1 MIVCQRSS
9 TRAWSTGFSTL
20 PRTLLTQETQ
30 TSPSWHH
37 ALACRPRPRCVQ
49 YKHTPV
55 GIHLVESYNL
65 LGRMFH
71 MIFISTQLIPRR
83 LLPPSGSSELSSR
96 NIRTGNSRVQF
107 YHSVYHSLII
117 RRMRSKMESKGAK
130 SWKPDG
136 IWRLGR
142 EDAAKGPGPLENV
155 TEHSPR

>member
-20 PRTLLTQETQ
+20 PRTLLTQETR
-30 TSPSWHH
+30 TSPSSHH
-37 ALACRPRPRCVQ
+37 ALACRPHARHVQ
-49 YKHTPV
+49 CKHTPV

-96 NIRTGNSRVQF
+96 NICTGNSRAQF
-107 YHSVYHSLII
+107 YHFLWLSGGW
-117 RRMRSKMESKGAK
+117 GAR
-130 SWKPDG
+130 WNP
-136 IWRLGR
+136 
-142 EDAAKGPGPLENV
+142 KGPSHENQMEYEGRGGRMLLKV
-155 TEHSPR
+155 QDR